1 MPLRRR
7 SRATEATDSTDSTSA
22 NAEAAKSPA
31 ASVRP
36 AAVGAVGEL
45 RAGVDLGGTK
55 VVAVV
60 VDGQNKVLARS
71 RSATPQEGGPQA
83 VADQIAANLEDAL
96 GQAGADVQQLKGIG
110 VGAPGSVD
118 QAAGTVANASN
129 LPDWI
134 EPFPLGGV
142 ISQRFGNI
150 PVRLGNDVSVAV
162 NGEYRLGAGRPY
174 DSLLGVWW
182 GTGVGGGLVLDRRQW
197 DGRGYAG
204 EFGHMVIEIDG
215 AKCGCGNRGCVEA
228 YAGRRNM
235 EAWVRKQRKKGKQ
248 TDLVKIMKDRER
260 ESFTSGIWAKGVRN
274 DDKLAEQAVDRA
286 IKAICAG
293 IGSAVN
299 LLDVPAVA
307 IGGGMG
313 ERFFSD
319 REKQFQSEVAK
330 HLFRSEAPP
339 ALLATELGDDGGAIG
354 AALLVL
360 ASGS

>member
-7 SRATEATDSTDSTSA
+7 SREKDST
-22 NAEAAKSPA
+22 PA
-31 ASVRP
+31 AAGGPAPAVTTKP
-36 AAVGAVGEL
+36 AAVGALGEL

-55 VVAVV
+55 ILVVI
-60 VDGQNKVLARS
+60 VDGSNKILARS
-71 RSATPQEGGPQA
+71 RAATPHVGGPQA
-83 VADQIAANLEDAL
+83 VADQIATNIDDAL
-96 GQAGADVQQLKGIG
+96 GQAGADAKDLKGIG
-110 VGAPGSVD
+110 VGSPGSVD

-142 ISQRFGNI
+142 LSQRFGNL

-162 NGEYRLGAGRPY
+162 NAEYKLGAGRPY

-182 GTGVGGGLVLDRRQW
+182 GTGVGGGLIIDRRQW

-204 EFGHMVIEIDG
+204 EFGHMVIELGG

-228 YAGRRNM
+228 YAGRRDM
-235 EAWVRKQRKKGKQ
+235 EAWVRKQRKKGKK
-248 TDLVKIMKDRER
+248 TDLVKIMKHRER
-260 ESFTSGIWAKGVRN
+260 ESFTSGIWAKGIRN
-274 DDKLAEQAVDRA
+274 DDKLAAKAVDRA
-286 IKAICAG
+286 IAAIAAG

-299 LLDVPAVA
+299 LLDVPAVV

-319 REKQFQSEVAK
+319 RQAEFESETAK
-330 HLFRSEAPP
+330 HLFRREAPP
-339 ALLATELGDDGGAIG
+339 ALLATELGDDGGALG
-354 AALLVL
+354 AALLAL
-360 ASGS
+360 AGSS